1 MCTVLDHLKNV
12 INQIDDGCCSGPCP
26 PACPPQACPMVNC
39 MPFAQVLISKPPP
52 ILAPTRPQPVIPLR
66 LPCPPSNKPRQM
78 TEEEALRWRYS
89 NFYNNYNIDW
99 HADGPG
105 CKKGDGKCRAPPGSF
120 TVSGENPCCPRP
132 CSAPSCQDYCPTG
145 FKTCTMRLTPPPC
158 CDPCGT
164 WTAEIQKCPPK
175 PRKKVSYWYTPGPCT
190 RPCCLHWRPKE
201 GPCLYDAPCK
211 AHCYNHPP
219 GIKPSRKYPCP

>member
-1 MCTVLDHLKNV
+1 MCTVLDQLKGV
-12 INQIDDGCCSGPCP
+12 INQIDDGCCPAPCP
-26 PACPPQACPMVNC
+26 PSCPPQGCPMVSC

-52 ILAPTRPQPVIPLR
+52 ILAPTRPQPVVPLK
-66 LPCPPSNKPRQM
+66 LPCQPSNKPRQM

-105 CKKGDGKCRAPPGSF
+105 CKKPDIKCRAPPGSF
-120 TVSGENPCCPRP
+120 TVTGENPCCSRP
-132 CSAPSCQDYCPTG
+132 SSAPQPCEDYCPTG

-164 WTAEIQKCPPK
+164 WTAQIQKCPPK
-175 PRKKVSYWYTPGPCT
+175 PRKKEMDDDDCSLPHMHDF
-190 RPCCLHWRPKE
+190 R
-201 GPCLYDAPCK
+201 
-211 AHCYNHPP
+211 
-219 GIKPSRKYPCP
+219 RKKFFDERMVRGWG